1 LIARKL
7 TANPTSY
14 CFRYGYELRAGD
26 WTIGTVWF
34 PKQTIIPQRHVVSSE
49 VFRMELD
56 VAERKAVELIR
67 SRLDAAS
74 ITVLSAKM
82 ETDPSDQITVNGL
95 FQDQKGNQRKFEVKF
110 QVKQEKAQVL
120 GWHVSS

>member
-1 LIARKL
+1 
-7 TANPTSY
+7 
-14 CFRYGYELRAGD
+14 
-26 WTIGTVWF
+26 
-34 PKQTIIPQRHVVSSE
+34 
-49 VFRMELD
+49 MELD

-74 ITVLSAKM
+74 IAVLSAKM

-120 GWHVSS
+120 SWHVSS